1 LGSFFAVCWLQDYS
15 SGNMGSCDCDESSL
29 SSALTLQEQR
39 EMLRSVFPGRSSD
52 ASQEYDD
59 DDEGELTDHEF
70 FG

>member
-1 LGSFFAVCWLQDYS
+1 
-15 SGNMGSCDCDESSL
+15 MGSCDCDESSL